1 MRKTIKR
8 KRRGGGGSLILFAR
22 FPTGRCPPPP
32 PLNGTKRGE
41 TTKITLLPY
50 RRHSTERPILY
61 DFSISSHSGKGL
73 EWRRRVERAKRR
85 EDSYVLY
92 RFSDEY
98 SRDLRF
104 RFEKLINQW
113 YTLSTCVL
121 FRSKGDIL
129 IEKYLK
135 RIVYLDV
142 WEIR

>member
-1 MRKTIKR
+1 MAEKGWK
-8 KRRGGGGSLILFAR
+8 
-22 FPTGRCPPPP
+22 
-32 PLNGTKRGE
+32 GE
-41 TTKITLLPY
+41 EK
-50 RRHSTERPILY
+50 
-61 DFSISSHSGKGL
+61 
-73 EWRRRVERAKRR
+73 

-98 SRDLRF
+98 SREKSSRDLRF

-113 YTLSTCVL
+113 FTLLTV

-142 WEIR
+142 WEIRINNIQDDENVR